1 MIRKFTLFLFLTLF
15 YGIMSFGQTASLENK
30 TAIPNTAT
38 DVALHVGNFTHINSL
53 TFNIR
58 FDPTVLSFTGFSSPA
73 LPGLSVVAQDS
84 TIVVFWYSL
93 SPYNISGGDLCK
105 INFIYNGASTSL
117 GFLPT
122 CAVVHD
128 TTKNLVI
135 GYSNGS
141 VSPDCSTSEYHAYIG
156 SSMNFP
162 GDYVALPLTYGI
174 NSIPVNAITQKIK
187 YDPNELSFI
196 GVAGSGV
203 FGTGTNAYA
212 NNGLINIAWTLPDTA
227 GVVIDSTNDEFAL
240 MFIYN
245 NPNNTSL
252 SFAPGCEISKA
263 PGYVSANVCYSGGVI
278 EQYPTADTVTVGS
291 LKNVIQGSN
300 ITVPF
305 FFDVQSTPI
314 SGFTFYLHFD
324 SDIMSYTG
332 MTPVEPLS
340 SNVIANAVGSL
351 LTIVY
356 VDTAL
361 NGHFLP
367 GIGLTPFFTLQFHYN
382 GMGGAHINFLPGSQF
397 IDPSYQTVNI
407 TFNNSVIT
415 PGIWPPYASVTLGSI
430 SATAGNDIAVPL
442 SIDGYTSN
450 PLGAATM
457 YIGYDSEKLEFT
469 GISNNPYGAYAYA
482 TNNQIAI
489 DWSDPSGQTLT
500 GHFLDLDFHYNGGGG
515 SPCSSSLFFKND
527 DLTKQPCEL
536 ASSMAVYVPA
546 NWLDGGV
553 NISPAVP
560 TITGVANP
568 HTLTTKSYK
577 TDPGMINYV
586 WNVIG
591 DATITYGQGTDSI
604 SIAWGT
610 PGDDTITVSYNTSG
624 GCYVSNSKQ
633 VTVLPVS
640 SSPIAVSGQV
650 TYDNYTAN
658 YPGMNNVHITF
669 TGTTGAS
676 PLTATTHSDIY
687 GNHGFYSFIP
697 MLQDN
702 YTVTA
707 TINAPWGGISALD
720 ALIVELYT
728 AGYVTLSPLRY
739 KAANANGIQPVNATD
754 ALLIKQRVVDST
766 NYKFP
771 VSVGNWVFVDTVAHV
786 FGSGPMYFDFKALC
800 TGDVN
805 GSYIPDTNYTKSA
818 PVIALSENEI
828 RMVPVN
834 KSFSYDMKSLSS
846 AELGAMTLF
855 LKYDQ
860 DLFEIE
866 KINTK
871 LDGMA
876 YSIKNGTVSIAWSST
891 NSMQLQADATILTFQ
906 VKARKSLPEATSVF
920 TVQKGSE
927 FGDPGANVL
936 GYQNLKLAKVI
947 TSSTTSE
954 FSMIN
959 YPNPFANTTTIVYQL
974 PDAGNVRLIMTDL
987 YGKQIATLVNGPEDS
1002 GMHSFTFNPSNYN
1015 LSSGVYLYKIE
1026 LETSSDIYTRINKM
1040 VYTH

>member
-1 MIRKFTLFLFLTLF
+1 
-15 YGIMSFGQTASLENK
+15 MSFGQTASLENK

-38 DVALHVGNFTHINSL
+38 DVALHVGNFTSINSL
-53 TFNIR
+53 TFYIR
-58 FDPTVLSFTGFSSPA
+58 YDPTVLSFTGFSSPA
-73 LPGLSVVAQDS
+73 LPGMSVVAQDS
-84 TIVVFWYSL
+84 TIYVFWS
-93 SPYNISGGDLCK
+93 SPTPQTISGGDLCK
-105 INFIYNGASTSL
+105 LNFMYYGASTPL

-122 CAVVHD
+122 CSVVHNINQ
-128 TTKNLVI
+128 NLLI
-135 GYSNGS
+135 GYTNGS
-141 VSPDCSTSEYHAYIG
+141 VSPDCSTSEYYASIG
-156 SSMNFP
+156 SSWNFP
-162 GDYVALPLTYGI
+162 GDFVALPLTYGI
-174 NSIPVNAITQKIK
+174 NSIPVNAITQNIK
-187 YDPNELSFI
+187 YDPNELSFV
-196 GVAGSGV
+196 GVAGYGV

-212 NNGLINIAWTLPDTA
+212 NNGLVNIAWTYPNPA
-227 GVVIDSTNDEFAL
+227 GVVIDPTNDEFSL
-240 MFIYN
+240 MFVYN
-245 NPNNTSL
+245 NPNNTAL

-263 PGYVSANVCYSGGVI
+263 PGYVSANVCYSGGVVK
-278 EQYPTADTVTVGS
+278 QYPTADTVTIGS
-291 LKNVIQGSN
+291 LSNVIQGSD

-305 FFDVQSTPI
+305 LFDVQSTNV

-324 SDIMSYTG
+324 SDVMSFTG
-332 MTPVEPLS
+332 MTPVDPLS
-340 SNVIANAVGSL
+340 SNVMANAVGSL

-356 VDTAL
+356 YDPAL
-361 NGHFLP
+361 NYLP
-367 GIGLTPFFTLQFHYN
+367 GSGTTPFFNLQFHYN
-382 GMGGAHINFLPGSQF
+382 GMGAAHINFLPGSQ
-397 IDPSYQTVNI
+397 IQDWTYQTMNI

-415 PGIWPPYASVTLGSI
+415 PGIWPPYASVTLGSV
-430 SATAGNDIAVPL
+430 SATAGSDISVPL

-469 GISNNPYGAYAYA
+469 GLSNNPYGAYAYA
-482 TNNQIAI
+482 NNNQIAI
-489 DWSDPSGQTLT
+489 DWSDPSGDVLT
-500 GHFLDLDFHYNGGGG
+500 GHFLDLNFHYNGGGG

-553 NISPAVP
+553 NIAPAVP

-568 HTLTTKSYK
+568 HTLTTKGYK

-604 SIAWGT
+604 AIQWGAA
-610 PGDDTITVSYNTSG
+610 GDDTITVSYNTSG
-624 GCYVSNSKQ
+624 GCYVSNTKP
-633 VTVLPVS
+633 VTVLPASTFPV
-640 SSPIAVSGQV
+640 AVSGQV
-650 TYDNYTAN
+650 TYDNVNAS

-669 TGTTGAS
+669 TGTSGAA
-676 PLTATTHSDIY
+676 PLTAVTASDGF
-687 GNHGFYSFIP
+687 GNHGFYSFAP

-707 TINAPWGGISALD
+707 TVSAPWGGISALD

-739 KAANANGIQPVNATD
+739 KAANANGILPVNATD

-766 NYKFP
+766 NFKFP
-771 VSVGNWVFVDTVAHV
+771 VSVGNWVFPDTVAHV
-786 FGSGPMYFDFKALC
+786 FGSGPIYFDFKALC

-805 GSYIPDTNYTKSA
+805 GSYIPNPIYTKST
-818 PVIALSENEI
+818 PVIATSENEI
-828 RMVPVN
+828 MMIPVN
-834 KSFSYDMKSLSS
+834 KSFAYDLKSLSS
-846 AELGAMTLF
+846 TEIGAMTLF

-860 DLFEIE
+860 ELFEIE

-876 YSIKNGTVSIAWSST
+876 YSIKNGLVSIAWSNT
-891 NSMQLQADATILTFQ
+891 NSMQLQSDATILSFQ
-906 VKARKSLPEATSVF
+906 VKARKSLNEATSIF
-920 TVQKGSE
+920 AVQHGSE

-947 TSSTTSE
+947 TTSINTE

-974 PDAGNVRLIMTDL
+974 PDAGTVRLIMTDL
-987 YGKQIATLVNGPEDS
+987 YGKQIATLVNGQEDS
-1002 GMHSFTFNPSNYN
+1002 GMHSFTFNPSTYN

>member
-1 MIRKFTLFLFLTLF
+1 
-15 YGIMSFGQTASLENK
+15 MSFGQTASLENK

-38 DVALHVGNFTHINSL
+38 DVALHVGNFTSINSL

-93 SPYNISGGDLCK
+93 SPYTISGGDLCK

-128 TTKNLVI
+128 TTQNLLI
-135 GYSNGS
+135 GYTNGS
-141 VSPDCSTSEYHAYIG
+141 VYPDCSTSEYHAYIG

-162 GDYVALPLTYGI
+162 GDFVVLPLTYGTTA
-174 NSIPVNAITQKIK
+174 IPVNAITQNIK
-187 YDPNELSFI
+187 YDPNELSFV
-196 GVAGSGV
+196 GVVGSGV
-203 FGTGTNAYA
+203 FGTGANAYA
-212 NNGLINIAWTLPDTA
+212 NNGLVNIAWTYPNPA
-227 GVVIDSTNDEFAL
+227 GVVIDSTNDEYSL
-240 MFIYN
+240 MFVYN
-245 NPNNTSL
+245 NPNNTAL
-252 SFAPGCEISKA
+252 TFAPGCEITKA
-263 PGYVSANVCYSGGVI
+263 PAYVSANVCYSGGLV
-278 EQYPTADTVTVGS
+278 EQYPTADTVTIGS
-291 LKNVIQGSN
+291 LSNVIQGSD
-300 ITVPF
+300 IAVPF
-305 FFDVQSTPI
+305 LFDVQSNPV

-324 SDIMSYTG
+324 SEIMSFTG
-332 MTPVEPLS
+332 MTPVESLS
-340 SNVIANAVGSL
+340 SNVMANAVGSL
-351 LTIVY
+351 LTIIY
-356 VDTAL
+356 TDTAQ

-367 GIGLTPFFTLQFHYN
+367 GIGLTPFFNLNFHYN
-382 GMGGAHINFLPGSQF
+382 GMGAAHINFLPGSQ
-397 IDPSYQTVNI
+397 IVDWTYQIMNI

-415 PGIWPPYASVTLGSI
+415 PGIWPPYSSVTLGSV
-430 SATAGNDIAVPL
+430 SATAGSDIAVPL

-457 YIGYDSEKLEFT
+457 FIGYDSEKLEFT
-469 GISNNPYGAYAYA
+469 GISNNSYGAYAYA
-482 TNNQIAI
+482 TANQIAI
-489 DWSDPSGQTLT
+489 DWSDPSGDVLT
-500 GHFLDLDFHYNGGGG
+500 GFFLDLNFHYNGGGG
-515 SPCSSSLFFKND
+515 SSCSSSLYFKND

-536 ASSMAVYVPA
+536 ASSLAAYVPA

-553 NISPAVP
+553 NISPAAP
-560 TITGVANP
+560 SITGVANP
-568 HTLTTKSYK
+568 HQNITKGYK

-591 DATITYGQGTDSI
+591 DATITYGQGTDT
-604 SIAWGT
+604 IAVLWGAA
-610 PGDDTITVSYNTSG
+610 GDDTITVSYNTSG

-633 VTVLPVS
+633 VTVLPAS
-640 SSPIAVSGQV
+640 SSPIPLSGHV
-650 TYDNYTAN
+650 FYDNVAAG
-658 YPGMNNVHITF
+658 YPGMNNVHVTF
-669 TGTTGAS
+669 TGTAGGT
-676 PLTATTHSDIY
+676 PATTTTVSD
-687 GNHGFYSFIP
+687 GFGDHGFYSFP
-697 MLQDN
+697 SLAQDN

-707 TINAPWGGISALD
+707 TVNAPWGGISAVD
-720 ALIVELYT
+720 ALITELYT

-739 KAANANGIQPVNATD
+739 KAANANGVQPVNATD
-754 ALLIKQRVVDST
+754 ALLIKQRIVDST

-771 VSVGNWVFVDTVAHV
+771 VSVGNWVFTDTIAHV
-786 FGSGPMYFDFKALC
+786 FGSGPVYFEFMALC

-805 GSYIPDTNYTKSA
+805 GSYIPNPAYTKST
-818 PVIALSENEI
+818 PVIATSENEI
-828 RMVPVN
+828 MMVPVN
-834 KSFSYDMKSLSS
+834 KSFSYDLKSLSS
-846 AELGAMTLF
+846 TEIGAMTLF

-876 YSIKNGTVSIAWSST
+876 YSIKNGVVSIAWSNT
-891 NSMQLQADATILTFQ
+891 NSLQLQSDATILSFQ
-906 VKARKSLPEATSVF
+906 VKARKSLTEATSIF
-920 TVQKGSE
+920 TVQHGSE

-936 GYQNLKLAKVI
+936 GYQNLKLSKVI
-947 TSSTTSE
+947 TTSMNTE

-974 PDAGNVRLIMTDL
+974 PDAGNVRLVMTDL

-1002 GMHSFTFNPSNYN
+1002 GMHSFTFSPSNYN
-1015 LSSGVYLYKIE
+1015 LSSGVYFYKIE
-1026 LETSSDIYTRINKM
+1026 LETSSDVYTRINKM